1 MLVTDMPEALP
12 STNDLDT
19 IEDPDALIT
28 GERAEIYLSGAH
40 VATLDDA
47 PNGLG
52 RVTLMVELEVTE
64 ESIRFTEDGQNEI
77 PIRRCR
83 RVGDMWRPGTERPPT
98 KEEIKQLQAAAKAKA
113 AAEAAERDEA
123 ERAEAR
129 TNEPPM
135 FDEEGDPVDPE
146 APKPPADND
155 DQGQSADD
163 GTVVAF
169 TGGPAFSDSA
179 KDGSE

>member
-19 IEDPDALIT
+19 IEDPDALT
-28 GERAEIYLSGAH
+28 KGERAEIYLSGAH

-98 KEEIKQLQAAAKAKA
+98 KEEIKQMQAAAKAKA

-135 FDEEGDPVDPE
+135 FDEEGDPIDPQ
-146 APKPPADND
+146 APEPAADNN
-155 DQGQSADD
+155 DQDHSQDN

-169 TGGPAFSDSA
+169 TGGPAFSDSTE
-179 KDGSE
+179 DSGE

>member
-12 STNDLDT
+12 STNALDT
-19 IEDPDALIT
+19 IEDPDAPTT

-83 RVGDMWRPGTERPPT
+83 
-98 KEEIKQLQAAAKAKA
+98 
-113 AAEAAERDEA
+113 
-123 ERAEAR
+123 
-129 TNEPPM
+129 
-135 FDEEGDPVDPE
+135 
-146 APKPPADND
+146 
-155 DQGQSADD
+155 
-163 GTVVAF
+163 
-169 TGGPAFSDSA
+169 
-179 KDGSE
+179 